1 MDPSPPYALS
11 LYAYSEKA
19 ATRSTETLQHE
30 TPKPELLPQ
39 GDATAPVPAHE
50 QSEETI
56 HEGTTELS
64 SKRASPNTRPLSQGE
79 IRNTIS
85 GAREKHPPVIFE
97 PYTSGL
103 VQTAHSDSADLKPVV
118 RKSPESSLSQLN
130 EAMKTEPHAAGGIG
144 QRRDINFSRPLT
156 VSSVNEIPS
165 DEEWSETHGPRRF
178 IVQDGHA
185 EITTYSD
192 NELYDLA
199 LRTSSHE
206 SILLATKYW
215 REDHDEL
222 SNLVATNTASDS
234 AEPEDVMD
242 QGPSSSEKALTS
254 QEATDN
260 NTVTYPTSPDKRA
273 KPCPKLHGNQRYKIA
288 VAGDGNSGSHA
299 LVNQFL
305 GRSDDDE
312 DPRNEDFYCKNCRID
327 ENDVTIEIVD
337 TESLTTYS
345 MRDDH
350 LRLSHGII
358 FVYSITSLQSLHYI
372 EYLYAE
378 IDKIKDVRSNGHR
391 WPKIL
396 LANHTESEASRRV
409 GSEVGLELARKMDC
423 ILIESA
429 SKNKEKAIE
438 AAFHDLVREICYLRE
453 IEEQQKAFAANEPP
467 ASRRFLREIF
477 GW

>member
-1 MDPSPPYALS
+1 M
-11 LYAYSEKA
+11 
-19 ATRSTETLQHE
+19 
-30 TPKPELLPQ
+30 
-39 GDATAPVPAHE
+39 
-50 QSEETI
+50 
-56 HEGTTELS
+56 
-64 SKRASPNTRPLSQGE
+64 PLSQGK

-85 GAREKHPPVIFE
+85 NARDKGSLVILE

-103 VQTAHSDSADLKPVV
+103 DQTANSDSADLKSVA
-118 RKSPESSLSQLN
+118 RKSLESSLPQLN
-130 EAMKTEPHAAGGIG
+130 EATKIEPHAAGGIG

-165 DEEWSETHGPRRF
+165 DEEWSISHGPGRF
-178 IVQDGHA
+178 VVQEGHDDV
-185 EITTYSD
+185 TTYSD

-206 SILLATKYW
+206 SILLATRDW

-234 AEPEDVMD
+234 TESKDIMEQEPL
-242 QGPSSSEKALTS
+242 SSEKARTS

-260 NTVTYPTSPDKRA
+260 NTVTYPISPDKRA
-273 KPCPKLHGNQRYKIA
+273 KPCPKLRGNQRYKIA
-288 VAGDGNSGSHA
+288 VVGDGDSGRHA

-305 GRSDDDE
+305 GRSSDDE

-337 TESLTTYS
+337 TESLRAYYS

-350 LRLSHGII
+350 LRLSHGFI
-358 FVYSITSLQSLHYI
+358 FIYSITSLLSLHYI
-372 EYLYAE
+372 ENLYEE

-396 LANHTESEASRRV
+396 LANHTESEASRTV
-409 GSEVGLELARKMDC
+409 GSKVELDLARKMDC

-429 SKNKEKAIE
+429 SKNEKAIE
-438 AAFHDLVREICYLRE
+438 AAFHDLVREICYLRYE
-453 IEEQQKAFAANEPP
+453 HLYSPSLAQVKIEEQHKAFAANEPP
-467 ASRRFLREIF
+467 ASRRSLRGIF
-477 GW
+477 GWGRP